1 MFRSVKTFIKKH
13 YVAALVLAAA
23 AAAGAYGMQAGWFGS
38 GAPQVNF
45 DARKIVNGSI
55 TAKVTATG
63 TLSALVTVQVGA
75 QVSGRIAKIYVD
87 YNSIVKKGDLLAKI
101 DPVFFEAALE
111 QAKANA
117 MATDA
122 NLEKALAQE
131 ADAERTLK
139 RLKTLLDK
147 NLAAQSDVDTAQTNY
162 DMAKA
167 QVSAAKA
174 AIAQSKAALKQAE
187 INLSY
192 TTIVSPINGVVI
204 SRSIDAGQTVASNFQ
219 APTLFTI
226 AEDLGR
232 MQVDTNVSESDI
244 SKLKDGMTATFS
256 VDAYPNETFTGK
268 IRQIRN
274 ASQSVQNVVTY
285 DAVIDVEN
293 PEMKLKPGMTAS
305 VTFVHAH
312 KSGVLV
318 IPNAALRF
326 KMTDEI
332 SSALAKENS
341 GTKDVTK
348 EAGAAE
354 KKPSGGRKEAASTPA
369 NVKTIWLLR
378 GGRPVQVTIKT
389 GITDGSLTEI
399 VEGDALEGD
408 EAIADATVGKA
419 APKTQQSKNRPPGRM
434 F

>member
-1 MFRSVKTFIKKH
+1 MFRSLTTFFKKH
-13 YVAALVLAAA
+13 YAAAVIIAALAASA
-23 AAAGAYGMQAGWFGS
+23 VYGARAGWFGGGDS
-38 GAPQVNF
+38 QVNF
-45 DARKIVNGSI
+45 DLRKISNGSI

-111 QAKANA
+111 QSKANA
-117 MATDA
+117 MAAEA

-131 ADAERTLK
+131 GDAERTLK

-162 DMAKA
+162 DTAKA

-174 AIAQSKAALKQAE
+174 AIAQAKAALKQAE

-192 TTIVSPINGVVI
+192 ATIVSPINGVVI
-204 SRSIDAGQTVASNFQ
+204 SRSIDVGQTVASNFQ

-293 PEMKLKPGMTAS
+293 PDMKLKPGMTAS

-332 SSALAKENS
+332 SAALEKQKNDS
-341 GTKDVTK
+341 KDGPK
-348 EAGAAE
+348 DAGASE
-354 KKPSGGRKEAASTPA
+354 KKPAGGIKDASSTPA
-369 NVKTIWLLR
+369 NVKTIWIMR
-378 GGRPVQVTIKT
+378 SGRPVQVVIKT
-389 GITDGSLTEI
+389 GITDGSMTEI
-399 VEGDALEGD
+399 IEGDVKDGD
-408 EAIADATVGKA
+408 EAVADASIGKA
-419 APKTQQSKNRPPGRM
+419 APKTKQNKNRPPGM